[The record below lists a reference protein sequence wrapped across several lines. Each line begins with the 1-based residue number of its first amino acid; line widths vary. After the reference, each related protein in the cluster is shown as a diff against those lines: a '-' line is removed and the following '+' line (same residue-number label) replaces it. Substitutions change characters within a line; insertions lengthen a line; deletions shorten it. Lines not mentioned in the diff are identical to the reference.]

1 MITLKKIFKG
11 LPIGLIMFSL
21 MRCNSVPTFDVVIKN
36 GTVYDGTQSAPIQ
49 TDIAIIDDEIVLV
62 GQLDRFRAKQ
72 EIDASNLA
80 VTPGFIDTHTHLD
93 PYENLLNLSNA
104 ESQLRQGVTS
114 SIGGPDGRGVPLHLT
129 VKELLDT
136 LETVGIG
143 INMGF
148 MAGHNKVRKK
158 VMGLENRAPTQ
169 EELEQMKKMVGQAM
183 DEGAF
188 GLSTGLKYLPGNFAQ
203 LEEIIELSKVAAI
216 KGGVYSTHLRDEGL
230 QIMAAIEETIKI
242 SKQADIPVILTH
254 HKVIGKPMWGKSK
267 QTLARVDQARANGIK
282 ILLDQYPYNASHTG
296 LSVLIPAWARAG
308 GQEKFIKRLNDPKTF
323 KKIKSEII
331 FNILNDRGG
340 EDLRRI
346 QFARVKWQPELE
358 GKTLYDWI
366 VQEGKEP
373 TLEMGAEYVILGQK
387 NGGASCIYHAMD
399 EKDVENIMQHPLTMI
414 ASDGRLSTPGEGH
427 PHPRSYGT
435 FPRVLSTYV
444 REKKLLSLEE
454 AIYKMTLFP
463 AQTYGIED
471 RGLLRKGMKADLVIF
486 TADQIQDK
494 ATFIEP
500 HQYPEGILYVIVN
513 GKLAVDQGKFLN
525 QLNGKVLRK
534 NGATAQIKDTKQH

>member
-11 LPIGLIMFSL
+11 LPIGLIVFSL

-49 TDIAIIDDEIVLV
+49 TDIAIINDEIVFV

-104 ESQLRQGVTS
+104 ESQIRQGVTS
-114 SIGGPDGRGVPLHLT
+114 SIGGPDGRGVPLHQT

-308 GQEKFIKRLNDPKTF
+308 GQEKFIERINDPNTF

-366 VQEGKEP
+366 VQEGEEP

-444 REKKLLSLEE
+444 RDKKLLSLEE

-463 AQTYGIED
+463 AQTYGIKD

-486 TADQIQDK
+486 AADQIQDT

-534 NGATAQIKDTKQH
+534 NGATAQN